1 MSTRRKFTRP
11 YKTKITR
18 HPKSVIKS
26 GNTTDI
32 FGFKNAVWRFY
43 SKINGSE
50 TDTIPLTEARSYI
63 KKMYDLIA
71 TDILTDFHDVND
83 SRWKEVVNL
92 AIVIAKIGDMTTHGG
107 QPFSLPWGNQW
118 I

>member
-1 MSTRRKFTRP
+1 
-11 YKTKITR
+11 
-18 HPKSVIKS
+18 
-26 GNTTDI
+26 
-32 FGFKNAVWRFY
+32 
-43 SKINGSE
+43 
-50 TDTIPLTEARSYI
+50 
-63 KKMYDLIA
+63 MYDLIA